1 MWEARPREVQLRRNT
16 MTKSAEATGRTIE
29 DATKECL
36 DKLGVPIERADI
48 SIIEHPSKG
57 ILGIGSR
64 PARVRAEV
72 RERQAKEQAKF
83 FTSEMLSMMGISSQI
98 NITENSNSIQVQ
110 IETAG
115 TDGLLI
121 GKHGRTLRSFQY
133 LLNRMMNQ
141 SGEKKKIV
149 LDVSGYRKRREEFLT
164 AKALSLAKNV
174 RSAGRRI
181 KMAPLEADERR
192 IVHVALQSESD
203 IRTYSVGQGRVKS
216 VVVAPAGESSKSKKG
231 SQSSRSKEAQ
241 ASKSRNAQAS
251 RSGD

>member
-1 MWEARPREVQLRRNT
+1 VGGAILAGRGRLRRKT

-36 DKLGVPIERADI
+36 EKLGVPIERADI

-57 ILGIGSR
+57 LFGIGSR
-64 PARVRAEV
+64 PARVRAVV
-72 RERQAKEQAKF
+72 RERKAAEQAKF
-83 FTSEMLSMMGISSQI
+83 ITNQMLSMMGISCQV
-98 NITENSNSIQVQ
+98 NVAENSNSIQVQ

-133 LLNRMMNQ
+133 LLNRMMAQ
-141 SGEKKKIV
+141 SGERKKIV

-164 AKALSLAKNV
+164 AKAASLAKNV

-192 IVHVALQSESD
+192 IVHVALQSEPD

-216 VVVAPAGESSKSKKG
+216 VVVAPANESSKSRKN
-231 SQSSRSKEAQ
+231 AQ
-241 ASKSRNAQAS
+241 ASKSR
-251 RSGD
+251 SGD